1 MRYIHSKYS
10 VENIWNCEE
19 SPEKDSTKQHAQ
31 YANCMKEKQINNGQ
45 NHYTICNHWKT
56 RTKSQK
62 CIPINADT
70 VKCFDKLWL
79 KNCLIVMEE
88 IGYNRNDIKMNKKAE
103 ILIDTTVGQSENIS
117 IEEIVKQ

>member
-45 NHYTICNHWKT
+45 IIILYAIIEKQGQSHKNAYLLMLIQWNALINYGWKT
-56 RTKSQK
+56 
-62 CIPINADT
+62 A
-70 VKCFDKLWL
+70 
-79 KNCLIVMEE
+79 
-88 IGYNRNDIKMNKKAE
+88 
-103 ILIDTTVGQSENIS
+103 
-117 IEEIVKQ
+117 